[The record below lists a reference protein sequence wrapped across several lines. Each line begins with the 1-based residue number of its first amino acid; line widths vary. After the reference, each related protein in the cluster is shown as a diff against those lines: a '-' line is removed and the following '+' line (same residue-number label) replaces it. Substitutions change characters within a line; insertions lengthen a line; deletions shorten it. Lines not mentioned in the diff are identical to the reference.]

1 VTKRSRKTHARAKR
15 IGAYLVNDDKRQAG
29 GLIYTVAAIRD
40 RERQFGKLG
49 AASGVRRIDPETGA
63 VIEEISLQQIEQQ
76 KQGAEAGYSKTKSR
90 AL

>member
-1 VTKRSRKTHARAKR
+1 MSKQSKKLNARAKR

-49 AASGVRRIDPETGA
+49 AASGVRRIDPATGA
-63 VIEEISLQQIEQQ
+63 VIEEISLQQIERD
-76 KQGAEAGYSKTKSR
+76 KRGAG
-90 AL
+90 